1 MKINID
7 ILKKSPLFMGI
18 EQEEIEKIMPVLESK
33 MKVYQ
38 KNEMMNFEE

>member
-1 MKINID
+1 MLFFQRLEELMKINID

-33 MKVYQ
+33 MKV
-38 KNEMMNFEE
+38 